1 MTCQPA
7 KWECWADGS
16 TAELLNWSAMC
27 YQSWNIKKRYLAAFQ
42 VKPNPLP
49 QAKIIYVSMRSSDS
63 QYEPKIFRSHSPVA
77 LCEHR
82 QPSMTLFHRF
92 WWYIQFF
99 LPSFLSSSR
108 FSCDCVCVCVCW
120 ETQREGIRKQ
130 CILQFLLLLRGLSW
144 KKSRLFNILS

>member
-49 QAKIIYVSMRSSDS
+49 QAKIIYVSTRSSDG
-63 QYEPKIFRSHSPVA
+63 HSVA
-77 LCEHR
+77 ILQLAFVNTGSFQWLYFTDFDGMCK
-82 QPSMTLFHRF
+82 SV
-92 WWYIQFF
+92 
-99 LPSFLSSSR
+99 LPSFLPLGSPVTMHVH
-108 FSCDCVCVCVCW
+108 VCVHVCVLRDKV
-120 ETQREGIRKQ
+120 REGIWKR
-130 CILQFLLLLRGLSW
+130 CIL
-144 KKSRLFNILS
+144 